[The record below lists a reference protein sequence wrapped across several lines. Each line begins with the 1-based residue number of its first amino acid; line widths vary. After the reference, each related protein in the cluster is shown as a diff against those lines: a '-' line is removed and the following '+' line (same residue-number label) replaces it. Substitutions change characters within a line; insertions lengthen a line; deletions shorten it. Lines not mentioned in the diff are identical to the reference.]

1 MSRIHL
7 AAITLSV
14 ACLGMAARA
23 TAKIDPC
30 NSEAPGLITLVGLG
44 ADGSAD
50 SLGSFAVNVRDFNN
64 VPVQNSRVVL
74 DFSGCGDIRLCA
86 NQHDLNVT
94 VNCAAHS
101 ISALTNVNGQATFR
115 VIGCAADLGGSP
127 GSLGPCLNVYADGVF
142 VGSPGCSGAHRVAA
156 LDQNGGGVNGADF
169 SPFLA
174 DYFSGQ
180 NYARSDYD
188 GDGIVGGNDLSLW
201 LAAFFAGGSAV
212 SGGAS
217 CP

>member
-1 MSRIHL
+1 M
-7 AAITLSV
+7 
-14 ACLGMAARA
+14 GMAARA

-50 SLGSFAVNVRDFNN
+50 PLGSFTVDVRDFNN
-64 VPVQNSRVVL
+64 VPQQNSRVVL
-74 DFSGCGDIRLCA
+74 DFSGCPDIRVCA
-86 NQHDLNVT
+86 DQRDPSVT
-94 VNCAAHS
+94 VDCVAHTLMK
-101 ISALTNVNGQATFR
+101 LTDVNGQATFS
-115 VIGCAADLGGSP
+115 VVGCAANLGGSP
-127 GSLGPCLNVYADGVF
+127 GSTGPSLNVYADGVF
-142 VGSPGCSGAHRVAA
+142 VGSPGCAGAHRVAT
-156 LDQNGGGVNGADF
+156 LDQNGGGVTAEDL
-169 SPFLA
+169 SLFLE

-180 NYARSDYD
+180 NYARSDYN

-212 SGGAS
+212 SGGVP